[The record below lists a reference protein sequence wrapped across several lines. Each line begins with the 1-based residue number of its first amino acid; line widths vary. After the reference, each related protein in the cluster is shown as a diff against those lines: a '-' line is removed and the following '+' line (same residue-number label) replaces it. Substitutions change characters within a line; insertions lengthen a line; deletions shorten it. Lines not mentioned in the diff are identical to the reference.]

1 MTGDGPAMPKII
13 RVRLRP
19 DQRDELNQHARARD
33 IAPRLRERLEMV
45 RLSDLGQTIPQVA
58 QTPGAHPQ
66 TVRKYIKA
74 FVAEGFAALS
84 DRPIPGRPPTVTR
97 ADLDA
102 LGHLLDEAAT
112 QGQTWTKTRLAR
124 WLAQQ
129 RGVSITPQHFGV
141 VLRRERF
148 RWTRTKCAVRH
159 LQKEPPLQDAAKA
172 HLESL
177 RL

>member
-1 MTGDGPAMPKII
+1 MPKII
-13 RVRLRP
+13 RVRLTP
-19 DQRDELNQHARARD
+19 EQRDELNQRARARD
-33 IAPRLRERLEMV
+33 IAPRVRDRLEMV
-45 RLSDLGQTIPQVA
+45 RLFDLGQTIPQIA
-58 QTPGAHPQ
+58 QTLGAHPQ

-102 LGHLLDEAAT
+102 VGHLLDEAAP

-124 WLAQQ
+124 WLTQE
-129 RGVSITPQHFGV
+129 RGVTITPQHLGV

-148 RWTRTKCAVRH
+148 RWKRTKRSVRH
-159 LQKEPPLQDAAKA
+159 QQKDPALQDAAKA